1 MGGSRKISSIGR
13 SCFYGEPHEQVRVQ
27 ISFIHFYKIISS
39 IYTILNITSIIY
51 CFRSDSKRLNYK
63 HSKADP
69 KAIKT
74 SDIDDATNEKN
85 YNRSHDQ
92 DTWKAGTAKI

>member
-1 MGGSRKISSIGR
+1 M
-13 SCFYGEPHEQVRVQ
+13 
-27 ISFIHFYKIISS
+27 
-39 IYTILNITSIIY
+39 IY
-51 CFRSDSKRLNYK
+51 CFRSDSKRLNSK
-63 HSKADP
+63 HSKADS

>member
-1 MGGSRKISSIGR
+1 M
-13 SCFYGEPHEQVRVQ
+13 
-27 ISFIHFYKIISS
+27 
-39 IYTILNITSIIY
+39 IY
-51 CFRSDSKRLNYK
+51 CFRSDSKRLNSK
-63 HSKADP
+63 HSKADS

-74 SDIDDATNEKN
+74 SDIENDTNEKN